1 MITVSIT
8 RLSSNANWSC
18 ERMPSFLGRETSPL
32 VGSISPVSIFISVD
46 LPAPLGPVIPYRRP
60 SKKVVDTSANK
71 TRGPKRIV
79 TLLIE
84 SIAYVLYR
92 NSQEFRSTRKRE
104 LHEDAALRMKTI
116 LRGPGGNARNFGGDG
131 AAAGPGFQ
139 YHAGVL
145 DQSAGAVRSVRFAAG
160 SGEEN

>member
-1 MITVSIT
+1 MSRSCSAFHSGRLPMITVSIT

-60 SKKVVDTSANK
+60 SKKVVDTSSNK

-92 NSQEFRSTRKRE
+92 KSQEFRSTPKRE
-104 LHEDAALRMKTI
+104 LHEEAALRMKTI
-116 LRGPGGNARNFGGDG
+116 LRGPGGKFSSKNSETPPRTQPQTRPGAR
-131 AAAGPGFQ
+131 
-139 YHAGVL
+139 H
-145 DQSAGAVRSVRFAAG
+145 
-160 SGEEN
+160 

>member
-60 SKKVVDTSANK
+60 SKKVVDTSSNK

-84 SIAYVLYR
+84 SMSLVLYR
-92 NSQEFRSTRKRE
+92 KWREFRGRRRAETKSSASRCEWEREMRTLIYKRT
-104 LHEDAALRMKTI
+104 HK
-116 LRGPGGNARNFGGDG
+116 GDPDSLG
-131 AAAGPGFQ
+131 
-139 YHAGVL
+139 
-145 DQSAGAVRSVRFAAG
+145 RF
-160 SGEEN
+160 